1 MKRRCFKFLLGIM
14 VGMVICLCTE
24 ETSICSKAASPKAE
38 AVDENI
44 KPGEIVRFKEIKTD
58 SILLSSSRK
67 VVTVELTFAGSIKPN
82 KYYNYD
88 VTDNGVRYV
97 GMIKL
102 TSAYYSNGYTYATYS
117 GEVSAK

>member
-1 MKRRCFKFLLGIM
+1 M
-14 VGMVICLCTE
+14 GMAICLCTE
-24 ETSICSKAASPKAE
+24 GTSICSKAATPKTVTA
-38 AVDENI
+38 DKNI
-44 KPGEIVRFKEIKTD
+44 KLGEIVRFKEIKTD

-67 VVTVELTFAGSIKPN
+67 VVTVELTLAGSIKPN

-117 GEVSAK
+117 GEVSAQ